1 MQGDSVS
8 FMAKYHFDG
17 MVCIGRTLALL
28 AATVSVGASHVFGQ
42 AASSPTLSPS
52 IPPTAEQIAAAVLP
66 APADLRATATVLGY
80 DADGKLVKLREGPGA
95 LTCLASDPKAQ
106 RFHVACYH
114 KAMEPFMA
122 RGRALRRDGV
132 KAELVDSVRF
142 HEVRRGKLAMPA
154 QPAVLYS
161 LTGKPGSFDPVTGTV
176 TGARQ
181 LFVIYVPGATAQS
194 LGISAVPAEGVPWV
208 MNPGTPKAH
217 IMFVPRM

>member
-1 MQGDSVS
+1 
-8 FMAKYHFDG
+8 MAPTERYQLNG
-17 MVCIGRTLALL
+17 IVRGRKGFLLLALAL
-28 AATVSVGASHVFGQ
+28 CAGASEISGQ
-42 AASSPTLSPS
+42 AASHSGAVAPS
-52 IPPTAEQIAAAVLP
+52 VPPATEQIAAAVLP
-66 APADLRATATVLGY
+66 APADLRATATVMGY
-80 DADGKLVKLREGPGA
+80 DSNGKLVKLRTGTGA
-95 LTCLASDPKAQ
+95 LTCLASDPRAE

-132 KAELVDSVRF
+132 KADLVDSVRF
-142 HEVRRGKLAMPA
+142 HEVRRGRLIMPR

-161 LTGKPGSFDPVTGTV
+161 LTGKPGSFDPVSGTL

-194 LGISAVPAEGVPWV
+194 LGISAVPAEGIPWV

>member
-1 MQGDSVS
+1 MSR
-8 FMAKYHFDG
+8 
-17 MVCIGRTLALL
+17 RTTHHLDRTVRPCNVLAVL
-28 AATVSVGASHVFGQ
+28 AVTLSVGASELFGQ
-42 AASSPTLSPS
+42 AASQPTVTAAA
-52 IPPTAEQIAAAVLP
+52 IPAAAVQIAAAVLP
-66 APADLRATATVLGY
+66 APADLRETATVLGY
-80 DADGKLVKLREGPGA
+80 DASGKFVKLRQGTGA
-95 LTCLASDPKAQ
+95 LTCLASDPKAE

-122 RGRALRRDGV
+122 RGRALRSEGV

-142 HEVRRGKLAMPA
+142 REVRRGKLVMPQ

-161 LTGKPGSFDPVTGTV
+161 LTGKLGSFDPVSGTLA
-176 TGARQ
+176 GARQ

-194 LGISAVPAEGVPWV
+194 LGISAVPAEGIPWV

>member
-1 MQGDSVS
+1 MS
-8 FMAKYHFDG
+8 FTAKYHFDG
-17 MVCIGRTLALL
+17 VVRIGKKLSLL
-28 AATVSVGASHVFGQ
+28 AATLTV
-42 AASSPTLSPS
+42 AASQLFAQATSSPAVAAS
-52 IPPTAEQIAAAVLP
+52 IPPAAEQIAAAVLP

-80 DADGKLVKLREGPGA
+80 DSDGKFVKLREGSGA

-122 RGRALRRDGV
+122 RGRALRREGV

-142 HEVRRGKLAMPA
+142 HEVRRGKLAMPR

-176 TGARQ
+176 AGVRQ

>member
-1 MQGDSVS
+1 MRILSL
-8 FMAKYHFDG
+8 
-17 MVCIGRTLALL
+17 LALAL
-28 AATVSVGASHVFGQ
+28 SGGSTLLSAQSASPPTDIAAA
-42 AASSPTLSPS
+42 
-52 IPPTAEQIAAAVLP
+52 IPPASEQIAAAVLP
-66 APADLRATATVLGY
+66 APADLRETATVMGY
-80 DADGKLVKLREGPGA
+80 DATGKLVKLRAGTGA

-122 RGRALRRDGV
+122 RGRALRREGV
-132 KAELVDSVRF
+132 KADLVDSVRF
-142 HEVRRGKLAMPA
+142 HEVRRGKLAMPR

-161 LTGKPGSFDPVTGTV
+161 LTGKPGSFDPVTGTA
-176 TGARQ
+176 TGTRQ

-194 LGISAVPAEGVPWV
+194 LGISAVPAEGIPWV

>member
-1 MQGDSVS
+1 M
-8 FMAKYHFDG
+8 
-17 MVCIGRTLALL
+17 L
-28 AATVSVGASHVFGQ
+28 AAMVASPGAGHILGAQEISTPR
-42 AASSPTLSPS
+42 ASAV
-52 IPPTAEQIAAAVLP
+52 IPPSAEQIAAAVLA
-66 APADLRATATVLGY
+66 APPDLRSSATVMGY
-80 DADGKLVKLREGPGA
+80 DSNGKFVKLRDGTGA
-95 LTCLASDPKAQ
+95 LTCLASDPKAE

-122 RGRALRRDGV
+122 RGRALRSEGV

-142 HEVRRGKLAMPA
+142 HEVRRGKLLMPK

-161 LTGKPGSFDPVTGTV
+161 LTGKPGAFDPVSGTV

>member
-1 MQGDSVS
+1 
-8 FMAKYHFDG
+8 
-17 MVCIGRTLALL
+17 LLL
-28 AATVSVGASHVFGQ
+28 AFSLVGNAQLLSAQNPAT
-42 AASSPTLSPS
+42 
-52 IPPTAEQIAAAVLP
+52 PPPAPLPAETQIAAAVLP
-66 APADLRATATVLGY
+66 APADLRATAKVLGY
-80 DADGKLVKLREGPGA
+80 SPAGKLVVLREGDGS
-95 LTCLASDPKAQ
+95 LTCLASDPRNA

-122 RGRALRRDGV
+122 RGRALRADGV
-132 KAELVDSVRF
+132 KADLVDSVRF
-142 HEVRRGKLAMPA
+142 SEVRRGRLRMPK

-161 LTGKPGSFDPVTGTV
+161 LTGPPGSFDPSSGTA

-194 LGISAVPAEGVPWV
+194 LGITAIPAEGIPWV

>member
-1 MQGDSVS
+1 MS
-8 FMAKYHFDG
+8 FTTTHRLHKIVLTRPVVAM
-17 MVCIGRTLALL
+17 LALAL
-28 AATVSVGASHVFGQ
+28 VAGPSDLFGQ
-42 AASSPTLSPS
+42 AAAAQPAATEAP
-52 IPPTAEQIAAAVLP
+52 IPPAAEQLVAAVLA
-66 APADLRATATVLGY
+66 APADLRETATVMGY
-80 DADGKLVKLREGPGA
+80 DPSGKFVKLREGSGA
-95 LTCLASDPKAQ
+95 LTCLASDPKGQ

-122 RGRALRRDGV
+122 RGRALRREGV

-142 HEVRRGKLAMPA
+142 HEVRRGKLVMPK

-161 LTGKPGSFDPVTGTV
+161 LTGKPGSFDAVSGTV

-194 LGISAVPAEGVPWV
+194 LGISAVPAEGIPWV

>member
-1 MQGDSVS
+1 MSCRTTHHLDRT
-8 FMAKYHFDG
+8 
-17 MVCIGRTLALL
+17 GRLCNVLWVLALTL
-28 AATVSVGASHVFGQ
+28 SVGASELFGQ
-42 AASSPTLSPS
+42 AASQSTVTAAA
-52 IPPTAEQIAAAVLP
+52 IPPAAVQIAAAVLP
-66 APADLRATATVLGY
+66 APADLRETATVLGY
-80 DADGKLVKLREGPGA
+80 DASGKFVKLRQGTGA
-95 LTCLASDPKAQ
+95 LTCLASDPKAE

-122 RGRALRRDGV
+122 RGRALRSEGV

-142 HEVRRGKLAMPA
+142 REVRRGKLVMPT

-161 LTGKPGSFDPVTGTV
+161 LTGKPGSFDPVSGTLA
-176 TGARQ
+176 GARQ

-194 LGISAVPAEGVPWV
+194 LGISAVPAEGIPWV